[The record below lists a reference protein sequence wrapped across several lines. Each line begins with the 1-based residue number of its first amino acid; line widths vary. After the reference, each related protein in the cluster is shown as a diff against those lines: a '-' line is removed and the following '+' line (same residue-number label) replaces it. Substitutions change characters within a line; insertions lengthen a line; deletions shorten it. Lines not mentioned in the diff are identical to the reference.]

1 MKKKTLKRHKTQI
14 PVSTAAVISP
24 SHQLPSELAAMLQIR
39 ILKPSVLLRWHPRAS
54 RVPEPL
60 SFSPRPKTCCPLPPA
75 SHALSFLFLWLCLFK
90 GGQGGRTS
98 AGGEGPQPS
107 VWESASPPAALP
119 GEDHGNTI
127 TLAISTGGA
136 AGAYQSYY
144 TPDESPL
151 SLRDTQSQL
160 LWIHDLTVLL
170 HI

>member
-1 MKKKTLKRHKTQI
+1 MTI
-14 PVSTAAVISP
+14 PLVTAAVNLP
-24 SHQLPSELAAMLQIR
+24 SHQLLSELAAMLQIR

-54 RVPEPL
+54 HVPEPL
-60 SFSPRPKTCCPLPPA
+60 SSSPRPKTCCPLAPA
-75 SHALSFLFLWLCLFK
+75 SHTFSFFLSFFFLLLCLFK

-127 TLAISTGGA
+127 TQTFSTGGA

-144 TPDESPL
+144 TPDGSPL
-151 SLRDTQSQL
+151 SLRATQRQL
-160 LWIHDLTVLL
+160 VWIHDLAVLL